1 MEMALVEMS
10 VGSTE
15 QGEIQQ
21 ADNDNISLYCVYH
34 NARMASNAT
43 LHIKISS

>member
-1 MEMALVEMS
+1 MELALVVMS

-21 ADNDNISLYCVYH
+21 ADNDNKFFSVTYSLQCMH
-34 NARMASNAT
+34 GFHC
-43 LHIKISS
+43 HITYKSI